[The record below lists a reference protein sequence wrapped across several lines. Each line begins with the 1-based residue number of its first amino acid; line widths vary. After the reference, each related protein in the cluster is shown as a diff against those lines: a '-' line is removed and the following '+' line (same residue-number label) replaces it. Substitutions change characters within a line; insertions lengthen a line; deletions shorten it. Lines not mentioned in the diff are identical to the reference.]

1 MQVYINHGLVHDAII
16 MYILYIN
23 WILKRNY
30 YRLSSISIAVHITSS
45 VLKNAG
51 RFNLN
56 LFVKLSNHSDVK
68 LFKLSDF

>member
-1 MQVYINHGLVHDAII
+1 

-23 WILKRNY
+23 CILKRNY
-30 YRLSSISIAVHITSS
+30 YRLSSISIAVRITSS
-45 VLKNAG
+45 FLKNTG

>member
-1 MQVYINHGLVHDAII
+1 

-23 WILKRNY
+23 CILKRNY

-45 VLKNAG
+45 FLKNAG

-56 LFVKLSNHSDVK
+56 LFVKLSNHSDIK
-68 LFKLSDF
+68 LFKLSGF

>member
-23 WILKRNY
+23 CILKRNY
-30 YRLSSISIAVHITSS
+30 YRLSSISIAVRITSS
-45 VLKNAG
+45 FLKNTG